1 VTFFV
6 VSMRCYAQR
15 IDTTFPEN
23 AGIRLTLKQGC
34 SASMLIL

>member
-1 VTFFV
+1 
-6 VSMRCYAQR
+6 MRCYAQR